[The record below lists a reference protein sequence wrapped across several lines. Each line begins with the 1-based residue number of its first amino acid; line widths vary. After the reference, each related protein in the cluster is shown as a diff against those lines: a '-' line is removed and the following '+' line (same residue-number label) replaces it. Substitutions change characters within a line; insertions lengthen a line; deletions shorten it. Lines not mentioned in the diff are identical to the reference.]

1 VRALA
6 RTAIHLCQDVRG
18 GEGGAPAAAA
28 PAARIDIWKRE
39 LLRRTSG
46 SFAASYII
54 TPFI

>member
-1 VRALA
+1 
-6 RTAIHLCQDVRG
+6 LCQDVRG

-28 PAARIDIWKRE
+28 AAARIDIWKRG